1 MSLFTP
7 TLPLLTVLLLVP
19 PVPSFTSSSSHQLF
33 PVRRPLSAPPL
44 SSESCLTRLAL
55 EVRASI
61 IATVALHAGAFNLM
75 TIRRLSIGAGYK
87 YLLKSIAVGDGPE
100 GTDKSDLVRY
110 YSETGTPP
118 GVFLGVGG
126 LNNGLGVAVGQS
138 VSAENLQRMLQDC
151 ADPMSG
157 EVLGRVPSTRAVGG
171 FDLTF
176 SPTKSVSTAWALADR
191 ETREVIYR
199 CHQRAI
205 AEVLTYAE
213 REVFHTRTGQQG
225 CVEEDIVGVVAASFT
240 HFDSRDGDPQLHDHV
255 VVLNRA
261 QAKSDGVWRTLDSRG
276 LFAST
281 VMLSEMHQGVLSDLL
296 TGELGWDWAAHTRRS
311 STTPK
316 WEVAGV
322 STRLMDEFSQRTA
335 AILSAK
341 DRLIAQFEVD
351 HHRAPTDVE
360 VLKLRQTATLS
371 TRRAKQSLGLGDL
384 TKEWTARAT
393 PYLDNEPMAWVHEL
407 GGRDVRA
414 FTSEEFADE
423 ILLDIANAA
432 LDVVSA
438 KRPSFSRANVQAEV
452 FRQMQGVRFTEP
464 AQRILS
470 ATRATDLAVAQAL
483 LITTPNLHHTPRFL
497 LRSNGTS
504 KFQGTSHWLYTS
516 ATLLDAEARLLDAG
530 QRLDAAIVRR
540 ATVAGV
546 TERPLPGRTFKL
558 SNDQARCV
566 EEITTSGRVLDVLV
580 GPAGTGKSTAMAG
593 LRAAWEVENGAG
605 SVVGLAPSAAAAEVL
620 GDDMGIDT
628 DNLAKWLYEHR
639 QQGQRFRELEQLRE
653 KVRLVGLTGRAP
665 SPALAANIRQREET
679 LTRWSLRTG
688 QLVVVDEASLASTF
702 ALDEL
707 MSAALDARAKVV
719 LVGDWAQLSS
729 VDAGG
734 MFRTLVRD
742 RGDGAA
748 TLADVRRFRANWEK
762 QASLGVRNGSSSAL
776 AIYATHGRIA
786 DGTRDDMLDALYA
799 AWKTD
804 TDRGLHSLMLASD
817 TATVNELNARARA
830 RRVASGEVIEEGVN
844 VAGGMTAGA
853 NDLVVT
859 RENNRRLSTDTGWVK
874 NGDVWTVSAT
884 HTNGSITVT
893 RLNGHGTVVLPA
905 SYVAENVEL
914 TYASTAHRAQG
925 RTVDTA
931 HAFAS
936 PTTSREVLYVALTRG
951 SISNHL
957 YVDTRYDPDP
967 STGHDWL
974 SEVPGALE
982 VLAGVLRHEGAD
994 VSATDMIRQSQTQ
1007 SIAALIAQY
1016 DTIVTMAEGD
1026 RWDEGLSQSGLSA
1039 TDLAQTKASPAY
1051 AALLAQLRDAEN
1063 RGLDISTELPMLVT
1077 GRPFDDAEDV
1087 ASVLHYRIDRYL
1099 AGVGYPSPP
1108 ASELVAGIF
1117 PRPSGITDP
1126 DILLALDDRADAI
1139 EQRARE
1145 LGTIAIERSDAW
1157 VQDFGDVPETGQL
1170 YEQWTVE
1177 VAAGAAYFDRWLINE
1192 PGTLPDDTM
1201 VNLEQETQRIR
1212 VLDAAQRARALVVVE
1227 DTSLAPTYVL
1237 SNADLLEPQSLNFEL
1252 DL

>member
-1 MSLFTP
+1 M
-7 TLPLLTVLLLVP
+7 
-19 PVPSFTSSSSHQLF
+19 
-33 PVRRPLSAPPL
+33 
-44 SSESCLTRLAL
+44 
-55 EVRASI
+55 
-61 IATVALHAGAFNLM
+61 M

-118 GVFLGVGG
+118 GVFLGAGLVG
-126 LNNGLGVAVGQS
+126 LKNGLGVAVGQS
-138 VSAENLQRMLQDC
+138 VTAENLQRMLQDC
-151 ADPMSG
+151 ADPVTG
-157 EVLGRVPSTRAVGG
+157 EVLGRVPSTKAVGG

-191 ETREVIYR
+191 ETRDVIYR
-199 CHQRAI
+199 CHQKAI
-205 AEVLTYAE
+205 AQVLAYAE
-213 REVFHTRTGQQG
+213 REVFHTRTGSQG

-261 QAKSDGVWRTLDSRG
+261 QAKSDGVWRTLDSRQ

-296 TGELGWDWAAHTRRS
+296 TAELGWDWEAHARRS
-311 STTPK
+311 STAPK

-322 STRLMDEFSQRTA
+322 STGLMDEFSQRTT
-335 AILSAK
+335 AIVGAK

-371 TRRAKQSLGLGDL
+371 TRRAKQGLGLGDL
-384 TKEWTARAT
+384 TKEWTARAA
-393 PYLDNEPMAWVHEL
+393 PYLNDEPMAWVHEL

-414 FTSEEFADE
+414 FTSQEFEDE
-423 ILLDIANAA
+423 ILLDIADAA

-438 KRPSFSRANVQAEV
+438 KRSTFSRANVQAEV
-452 FRQMQGVRFTEP
+452 FRQMQGVRFTKP
-464 AQRILS
+464 AERILT
-470 ATRATDLAVAQAL
+470 AARATDLAVAQAL
-483 LITTPNLHHTPRFL
+483 LVSTPNLHHTPRFL

-516 ATLLDAEARLLDAG
+516 TTLLDAEARLLDAG
-530 QRLDAAIVRR
+530 QRLDAAVVSR
-540 ATVAGV
+540 ATAASV
-546 TERPLPGRTFKL
+546 TEQRLPGRTFKL
-558 SNDQARCV
+558 SIDQALCV
-566 EEITTSGRVLDVLV
+566 EQITTSGRCLDMLV

-593 LRAAWEVENGAG
+593 LRAAWEVEHGAG
-605 SVVGLAPSAAAAEVL
+605 SVIGLAPSAAAAEVL

-639 QQGQRFRELEQLRE
+639 QHGQRFRELELLRE
-653 KVRLVGLTGRAP
+653 QARPVGLKGRVA
-665 SPALAANIRQREET
+665 SPALAASIRQREET

-776 AIYATHGRIA
+776 ATYATHGRIA

-804 TDRGLHSLMLASD
+804 TDRDLHSLMLASD

-830 RRVASGEVIEEGVN
+830 QRVASGEVIEEGVD
-844 VAGGMTAGA
+844 VAGAMTAGV
-853 NDLVVT
+853 NDHVVT
-859 RENNRRLSTDTGWVK
+859 RENNRRLSTDAGWVK
-874 NGDVWTVSAT
+874 NGDVWSVSAT
-884 HTNGSITVT
+884 HADGSLTVT
-893 RLNGHGTVVLPA
+893 RLNGHGTVLLPA
-905 SYVAENVEL
+905 NYVAENVEL
-914 TYASTAHRAQG
+914 AYASTAHRAQG

-936 PTTSREVLYVALTRG
+936 PTTTREVLYVALTRG
-951 SISNHL
+951 SESNHL
-957 YVDTRYDPDP
+957 YVDTHYDPDP
-967 STGHDWL
+967 STGHDGL
-974 SEVPGALE
+974 SEIPSALE

-994 VSATDMIRQSQTQ
+994 VSATDMIRVSQTQ
-1007 SIAALIAQY
+1007 SIAVLVAEY
-1016 DTIVTMAEGD
+1016 DTIVALADGE
-1026 RWDEGLSQSGLSA
+1026 RWADVLSQSGLSA
-1039 TDLAQTKASPAY
+1039 TELVRAKASPAY
-1051 AALLAQLRDAEN
+1051 AALLAQLRDAES
-1063 RGLDISTELPMLVT
+1063 RGLDIHAELPMLVA
-1077 GRPFDDAEDV
+1077 GRSFSDADDV
-1087 ASVLHYRIDRYL
+1087 ANVLHYRVDRYVT
-1099 AGVGYPSPP
+1099 GVGYPSPR
-1108 ASELVAGIF
+1108 ASDLVAGIF
-1117 PRPSGITDP
+1117 PRPNGITDP
-1126 DILLALDDRADAI
+1126 DIVLALIDRADAI

-1145 LGTIAIERSDAW
+1145 LATIAIEHGDAW
-1157 VQDFGDVPETGQL
+1157 VQNFGDAPPTGEL
-1170 YEQWTVE
+1170 YEQWLLE
-1177 VAAGAAYFDRWLINE
+1177 VATGAAYFDRWRIGN
-1192 PGTLPDDTM
+1192 PDTLLDDAL
-1201 VNLEQETQRIR
+1201 VSHEQEAQRR
-1212 VLDAAQRARALVVVE
+1212 RAQDVAQRARTLSVVE
-1227 DTSLAPTYVL
+1227 DLPEKPTYVL
-1237 SNADLLEPQSLNFEL
+1237 SGDEFLNLPTLEFGL
-1252 DL
+1252 DR